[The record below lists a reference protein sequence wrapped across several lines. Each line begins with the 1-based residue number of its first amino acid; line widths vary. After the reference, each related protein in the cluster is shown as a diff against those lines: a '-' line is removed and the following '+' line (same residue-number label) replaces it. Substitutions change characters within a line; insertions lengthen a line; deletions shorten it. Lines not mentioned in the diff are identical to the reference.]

1 MEVCKCGFQQKGCVE
16 CLLRNIH
23 ITITERN
30 YIIMAWYAELKRRH
44 WYCINRWDAISWYRK
59 HLYDTWYAS
68 LTEEQKA
75 TIEEQKHRADAK
87 QKRELETVLMQLATR
102 TTIVCGLSHGIS
114 NHDKYH
120 SVYDENGFPIMNK
133 PK

>member
-1 MEVCKCGFQQKGCVE
+1 M
-16 CLLRNIH
+16 
-23 ITITERN
+23 ITERK

-44 WYCINRWDAISWYRK
+44 WYCINQWDAISWYRK

-75 TIEEQKHRADAK
+75 TIEEQKRRADAK
-87 QKRELETVLMQLATR
+87 QKRELETVLMQLATM
-102 TTIVCGLSHGIS
+102 TTIVCGLPHGIF

-120 SVYDENGFPIMNK
+120 GVYDENGFPIMNK